1 MNKLIEIYDNGTYLM
16 EKNNQRKVLLDDDG
30 YVKSILLDV
39 QKRGDQALKEY
50 TKKFD
55 GVEIDDFLVNQ
66 DEIAEAYDNVDTELI
81 EALETS
87 AENIE
92 DFHRRELPQSFL
104 FEKKGITSGQI
115 ILPLDSVGVYVPG
128 GRAAYPSTVLMASI
142 PPKICGVPRVVVTT
156 PPNKDGRCNDAVL
169 VASDIAGVDEIYKVG
184 GAQAIAAL
192 SYGTDTI
199 KKVSKIVGPG
209 NKFVAMAKKL
219 VETPTEFPA
228 GPSEVMIIADKDSNS
243 RFIALD
249 MLAQSEHDPLASSY
263 LLTTSRTL
271 AEKVVKEIESEL
283 KILPRK
289 EILEESLKRG
299 GIFIVSSIDE
309 AIELSNNFAPEHLEI
324 MIPDPFS
331 VLSKIKNAGSVFLGD
346 YSPEAMGD
354 YVTGTNHVLPTSGY
368 ARFYSSLSVDDF
380 LKKFTFQYVSKD
392 GLKTYQN
399 TVSTL
404 ARSEGLYAHEKAVKV
419 RFENEE

>member
-1 MNKLIEIYDNGTYLM
+1 MIEIYEGGKYLLD
-16 EKNNQRKVLLDDDG
+16 KNNQRKVLLDDDG

-39 QKRGDQALKEY
+39 QKRGDEALIEY

-55 GVEIDDFLVNQ
+55 GVEIEDFLVSQ
-66 DEIAEAYDNVDTELI
+66 DEIAIAYESVDTRLI

-92 DFHRRELPQSFL
+92 DFHRRELPRSFL
-104 FEKKGITSGQI
+104 FEKKGITSGQM
-115 ILPLDSVGVYVPG
+115 ILPLESVGVYVPG

-142 PPKICGVPRVVVTT
+142 PPKICGVPRIVVVT
-156 PPNKDGRCNDAVL
+156 PPGKNGKCNDAVL
-169 VASDIAGVDEIYKVG
+169 VASDIAGVDEVYKVG

-192 SYGTDTI
+192 SYGTETI
-199 KKVSKIVGPG
+199 KSVSKIVGPG

-228 GPSEVMIIADKDSNS
+228 GPSEVMIIAEEESNP

-263 LLTTSRTL
+263 LLTTSRCL
-271 AEKVVKEIESEL
+271 AESVVKEIEKEL
-283 KILPRK
+283 KLLPRT

-299 GIFIVSSIDE
+299 GIFIISSIDE

-324 MIPDPFS
+324 MLKEPFS
-331 VLSKIKNAGSVFLGD
+331 ILTQIKNAGSVFLGD

-354 YVTGTNHVLPTSGY
+354 YVSGTNHVLPTSGY
-368 ARFYSSLSVDDF
+368 ARFYSGLSVDDF
-380 LKKFTFQYVSKD
+380 LKKFTFQYVTKD
-392 GLKTYQN
+392 GLRTYKS

-404 ARSEGLYAHEKAVKV
+404 AKSEGLFAHEKAVNV
-419 RFENEE
+419 RFENEK